1 MYHRISAGGSWWA
14 DTPQDM
20 WPTEEA
26 EVQAIRSNFQ
36 DEEIGDRRLVL
47 QKPLSLSQTLL
58 VLMNMCMPCRQEI
71 VLIGTNLDKARVRA
85 QLDGCLL
92 SDEELAAGPE
102 QWAELDDPFPESH
115 SHDHEHEHE
124 HDENCDHDHSHIEI
138 L

>member
-1 MYHRISAGGSWWA
+1 MH
-14 DTPQDM
+14 M
-20 WPTEEA
+20 C
-26 EVQAIRSNFQ
+26 
-36 DEEIGDRRLVL
+36 
-47 QKPLSLSQTLL
+47 TL
-58 VLMNMCMPCRQEI
+58 CRQEV

-102 QWAELDDPFPESH
+102 QWAEFDDPFPESH

-124 HDENCDHDHSHIEI
+124 HDENCDHDHSHEHSHGHEEGEEEGGLHIEI